1 MTLTIGE
8 ATKQTG
14 LSPKAIR
21 LYERHRLIP
30 PPERTQAG
38 YRTYDEHDLAL
49 LRFVGQARAL
59 DLRLEEIKEILGLQQ
74 ASGQPC
80 SRVVE
85 LLDTH
90 IRDIDQTI
98 GALRQLRVTL
108 AQARALAEA
117 SRQRG
122 DQAVVCRIIESQP
135 PPSRRQPGRTTPKQ

>member
-1 MTLTIGE
+1 MALTIGE
-8 ATKQTG
+8 VAKQTG

-21 LYERHRLIP
+21 LYEAHGLIP

-49 LRFVGQARAL
+49 LRFVSQARAL
-59 DLRLEEIKEILGLQQ
+59 DLRLEEIKEILDLQQ

-80 SRVVE
+80 GRVIE

-90 IRDIDQTI
+90 IRSINHTI
-98 GALRQLRVTL
+98 RALRQLRATL
-108 AQARALAEA
+108 ARARASAEA

-122 DQAVVCRIIESQP
+122 NQAVVCQIIESQP
-135 PPSRRQPGRTTPKQ
+135 SPSRRRPQRNTQNR

>member
-1 MTLTIGE
+1 MTLRIGE
-8 ATKQTG
+8 VAKQTG

-21 LYERHRLIP
+21 LYETQGLIP

-59 DLRLEEIKEILGLQQ
+59 DLRLEEIKEILELQQ

-80 SRVVE
+80 GRVME

-90 IRDIDQTI
+90 IGGIDRTVR
-98 GALRQLRVTL
+98 ALQELRATL
-108 AQARALAEA
+108 VQARDTARA
-117 SRQRG
+117 SSRRG
-122 DQAVVCRIIESQP
+122 EQAVVCRLIEAQP
-135 PPSRRQPGRTTPKQ
+135 PPPHPATTE